1 MCGPAGCSGSGRTVW
16 RCIWASHRSRGSRW
30 CLTPCLPASPS
41 QFIPNGGFTESEKA
55 LLKGSYD
62 FMGLTL
68 YTAKYAREVPD
79 NKDGWWVMTDDVN
92 GKKIGEQAESV
103 W

>member
-1 MCGPAGCSGSGRTVW
+1 MDVDFGWTADPLYFGDYPPIVKKLYGKY
-16 RCIWASHRSRGSRW
+16 
-30 CLTPCLPASPS
+30 L
-41 QFIPNGGFTESEKA
+41 PNGGFTEGEKA
-55 LLKGSYD
+55 LLKGSFD

-79 NKDGWWVMTDDVN
+79 NPDGWWVITEDKQ
-92 GKKIGEQAESV
+92 GKTIGEQAESV